1 MKKKAADQ
9 DQLDLLRQAIRDVP
23 DFPREGII
31 FKDITTLLKN
41 AELLKITVDYMFN
54 YFRKQRIDVVAG
66 IESRGFILGAAL
78 AYKFNCG
85 FIPIRKPGKL
95 PAAKISEQYQLE
107 YGSDRIEIHQD
118 AFVAGSRV
126 LLVDDLL
133 ATGGTARAACNLI
146 KRLQGEIVGLT
157 FLIELSFLKGRQL
170 LENFTILSLIQYD

>member
-1 MKKKAADQ
+1 MKKVKSAD
-9 DQLDLLRQAIRDVP
+9 LDRLRQAIRDVA
-23 DFPREGII
+23 DFPRQGVL

-41 AELLKITVDYMFN
+41 AELLQMAVDYMYD
-54 YFRKQRIDVVAG
+54 YFCTQRIDLVAG

-78 AYKFNCG
+78 AYKLKCG
-85 FIPIRKPGKL
+85 FVPIRKPGKL
-95 PAAKISEQYQLE
+95 PAAKIAEEYQLE
-107 YGSDRIEIHQD
+107 YGSDRVEIHQD
-118 AFVAGSRV
+118 AVTPGNRV

-133 ATGGTARAACNLI
+133 ATGGTSRAACNLI